1 MTEPPKLA
9 AALLRWFGPHYPA
22 LAGDLLERH
31 QSGESRWW
39 YWRQVIGIIAA
50 SISTEVLR
58 HPVITIRALA
68 LGFAFTWVMWRYVM
82 WAVMN
87 YDELL
92 FATGLVPWFYTHG
105 YGLSHPAIWA
115 ATAVLYGLSGWIVG
129 RVSRES
135 AATVLVYAVVGEF
148 LFFVEFGMWRFIS
161 DSVPYPLLLILTAA
175 IRPLPTLFGGLWAV
189 SRRYPAARRLH
200 A

>member
-1 MTEPPKLA
+1 MKPPPTIA
-9 AALLRWFGPHYPA
+9 SAILRQFIPPHDPRV
-22 LAGDLLERH
+22 GDLLEGF
-31 QSGESRWW
+31 QAGKSRWW
-39 YWRQVIGIIAA
+39 YSRQAVAIIAS
-50 SISTEVLR
+50 SISTEVQR
-58 HPVITIRALA
+58 HPIITLRAIA

-82 WAVMN
+82 SAVMN

-92 FATGLVPWFYTHG
+92 FATGLVPWFYTRG

-135 AATVLVYAVVGEF
+135 AATVLVYAAVGEF

-161 DSVPYPLLLILTAA
+161 DSLPYPLLLILTAA

-189 SRRYPAARRLH
+189 SRRNPSERRFR